1 MAGDWIKMRVNLW
14 DDPRVSRLCD
24 MTDQGEAAIIG
35 ALYWLWSTADQHSTD
50 GIMPGLTL
58 RGIDRKTGV
67 AGFAQALCDI
77 GWLADHPD
85 GVRVL
90 KFHEHNGQSAKR
102 RCLDAQRKANARDVS
117 ASDADKDGKACG
129 QDEDEKRRDAE
140 LDTEKRREEQKQDQK
155 TTRARRAG
163 AVAPDRPPDVC
174 ESVWRDW
181 AQLRKT
187 KRAAVTD
194 TVLEGARREAG
205 KAGLSLEQ
213 FLRTWCELG
222 WQGLKADW
230 LPADRKKSLAER
242 AIEGAKRE
250 YERFNAERDHLHL
263 DADDF
268 DLRPPMGLGYERDSD
283 G

>member
-117 ASDADKDGKACG
+117 ASDADKDGTDCG
-129 QDEDEKRRDAE
+129 QYEDEKRRDAE
-140 LDTEKRREEQKQDQK
+140 LDTDTDTEKRREEIEANNASHCLSPAAPETCPHQDIIAIYHEVLPMLPK
-155 TTRARRAG
+155 VREWTPARQALLRSRWRESDKRQSLDWWRRYFTFVRDKCPFLVGKSEQPGRGPFLA
-163 AVAPDRPPDVC
+163 DLEWLIRPTNMPKV
-174 ESVWRDW
+174 
-181 AQLRKT
+181 
-187 KRAAVTD
+187 
-194 TVLEGARREAG
+194 
-205 KAGLSLEQ
+205 
-213 FLRTWCELG
+213 
-222 WQGLKADW
+222 
-230 LPADRKKSLAER
+230 
-242 AIEGAKRE
+242 IEGR
-250 YERFNAERDHLHL
+250 YQDRTNA
-263 DADDF
+263 A
-268 DLRPPMGLGYERDSD
+268 
-283 G
+283 